1 MLGRLLSS
9 RPFSTDAGLLIVR
22 LALAVFMLA
31 HGYPKLAHFAERMDK
46 FSDPYGIGSP
56 TSLAL
61 AVFAEFFCSILLGL
75 GLFTRLALIPLII
88 TMGTV
93 VFIVHAGD
101 PFGDREKALLYL
113 LPYLGLFFTGPG
125 KYSVDGLMKRTT

>member
-22 LALAVFMLA
+22 LSLALFMLA
-31 HGYPKLAHFAERMDK
+31 HGYPKLANFAERMDK
-46 FSDPYGIGSP
+46 FSDPFGVGSP

-61 AVFAEFFCSILLGL
+61 TVFAEFFCSILLGV
-75 GLFTRLALIPLII
+75 GLFTRFALIPLII
-88 TMGTV
+88 AMFTAAFV
-93 VFIVHAGD
+93 VHAGD

-113 LPYLGLFFTGPG
+113 LPYLGLFLSGPG